1 MASAVIVQ
9 SVLLVF
15 IMAALIILASTSDIK
30 QSLTL
35 QDVMFTVAG
44 RAGRLTT
51 SIIVAVYTFGTCITF
66 LIIIGDQFDRAF
78 YSLIGHEFCDRWYL
92 NRDFIVPTTSLF
104 LILPLCYTKRIDF
117 LKYASILGVFTIIY
131 VVSIAV
137 LQGVSIDISFA
148 FR

>member
-1 MASAVIVQ
+1 MTYVMWSPCREPQHNTTSTLGAVFLIVNAALGAGLLNFPKAFDTAGGVAAAVIVQ

-30 QSLTL
+30 QSVTL

-66 LIIIGDQFDRAF
+66 LIIIGDQVQYRTDCR
-78 YSLIGHEFCDRWYL
+78 E
-92 NRDFIVPTTSLF
+92 
-104 LILPLCYTKRIDF
+104 
-117 LKYASILGVFTIIY
+117 IIIWLSSSTEHST
-131 VVSIAV
+131 V
-137 LQGVSIDISFA
+137 
-148 FR
+148 

>member
-1 MASAVIVQ
+1 MWSPFREPQQNTTSTLGAVFLIVNAALGAGLLNFPSAFDTAGGVASAVIVQ

-66 LIIIGDQFDRAF
+66 LIIIGDQVQYRTDCR
-78 YSLIGHEFCDRWYL
+78 E
-92 NRDFIVPTTSLF
+92 
-104 LILPLCYTKRIDF
+104 
-117 LKYASILGVFTIIY
+117 IIIWLSSSTEHST
-131 VVSIAV
+131 V
-137 LQGVSIDISFA
+137 
-148 FR
+148 

>member
-1 MASAVIVQ
+1 MWSTCREPQQVGSTSTLGAVFLIVNAALGAGLLNFPKAFDTAGGVAAAVIVQ

-30 QSLTL
+30 QSVTL

-66 LIIIGDQFDRAF
+66 LIIIGDQV
-78 YSLIGHEFCDRWYL
+78 YSTD
-92 NRDFIVPTTSLF
+92 
-104 LILPLCYTKRIDF
+104 
-117 LKYASILGVFTIIY
+117 
-131 VVSIAV
+131 
-137 LQGVSIDISFA
+137 
-148 FR
+148 